1 MLTLLSPAKT
11 LDFETKPTTTKTSS
25 SNLLARS
32 EELITVMKEQSPQD
46 LTKLMGISP
55 KLAELNL
62 QRYKDWKRPFHLK
75 NAKQAILAF
84 KGDVYIGLEAE
95 AYNIRD
101 LNFAQKNLRILSGLY
116 GLLRP
121 LDLIQPYRLEMGTR
135 LSNKRGKDLYAFWGD
150 EITEEIIEELSKHRN
165 KTLINLASNEYFKS
179 VTPEL
184 LPARLITPVFKDY
197 SKGSYK
203 VLSFFAKKARGAMAS
218 FIVRNRVNRPEDIK
232 EFNTDGYQFNPD
244 LTNSQQWVFTRKMS

>member
-1 MLTLLSPAKT
+1 
-11 LDFETKPTTTKTSS
+11 
-25 SNLLARS
+25 
-32 EELITVMKEQSPQD
+32 
-46 LTKLMGISP
+46 MGISP
-55 KLAELNL
+55 KLAQLNV
-62 QRYKDWKRPFHLK
+62 QRFSDWKPPFNPS

-84 KGDVYIGLEAE
+84 KGDVYMGLDAE
-95 AYNIRD
+95 TYNARD
-101 LNFAQKNLRILSGLY
+101 FTFAQKNLRILSGLY

-135 LSNKRGKDLYAFWGD
+135 LENKRGKDLYDFWGD
-150 EITEEIIEELSKHRN
+150 RITLHLVDELNHHRN

-179 VTPEL
+179 VNTSL

-218 FIVRNRVNRPEDIK
+218 FIIKNRVSKPDELKDFDI
-232 EFNTDGYQFNPD
+232 DGYKFNLD
-244 LTNSQQWVFTRKMS
+244 LTIENQWVFTRKTT

>member
-1 MLTLLSPAKT
+1 MPQQKMLTLLSPAKT
-11 LDFETKPTTTKTSS
+11 LDFESKPITSKTSS
-25 SNLLARS
+25 AKLLARS
-32 EELITVMKEQSPQD
+32 EELIEIMRKQSPQN

-55 KLAELNL
+55 KLAELNI
-62 QRYKDWKRPFHLK
+62 QRFKDWKRPFHPA

-95 AYNIRD
+95 EYSPRD

-135 LSNKRGKDLYAFWGD
+135 LYNKKGKDLYDFWGD
-150 EITEEIIEELSKHRN
+150 AITQKIIEELSTHRN

-197 SKGSYK
+197 S
-203 VLSFFAKKARGAMAS
+203 LSLIHIS
-218 FIVRNRVNRPEDIK
+218 EPTRP
-232 EFNTDGYQFNPD
+232 Y
-244 LTNSQQWVFTRKMS
+244 

>member
-11 LDFETKPTTTKTSS
+11 LDFESKAITSKTSS
-25 SNLLARS
+25 AKLLARS
-32 EELITVMKEQSPQD
+32 EELIAIMRKQSPQD

-55 KLAELNL
+55 KLAELNI
-62 QRYKDWKRPFHLK
+62 QRFKDWKRPFHLT

-95 AYNIRD
+95 KYSPRD

-116 GLLRP
+116 GVLRP

-135 LSNKRGKDLYAFWGD
+135 LNNKKGKDLYEFWGD
-150 EITEEIIEELSKHRN
+150 AITQKIIEELSTHRN

-179 VTPEL
+179 VTPKL

-197 SKGSYK
+197 SNGSYK
-203 VLSFFAKKARGAMAS
+203 VLSFFAKKARGAMVS
-218 FIVRNRVNRPEDIK
+218 FIVRNRINRPEDIK
-232 EFNTDGYQFNPD
+232 EFNVDGYQYNPD
-244 LTNSQQWVFTRKMS
+244 LTNSQQWVFTRKTS